1 MTKSEEKK
9 QMRRVIRALERELPA
24 AYKAQSSAGIARH
37 LLAMP
42 EYQAA
47 VTVFCFV
54 GTDREIDTTA
64 ILKDALSS
72 RKRLC
77 VPLCVGDGLM
87 ELRQI
92 TALDQLVPGAYGILE
107 PSPGGR
113 RCSGFRGAAV
123 SELQPRWA
131 SPGTRRR
138 FLRSLSRPLPRRR
151 CIGMPG
157 EADPGGYPFGAS

>member
-9 QMRRVIRALERELPA
+9 QMRRMIRALERELPA

-64 ILKDALSS
+64 ILKDALSN

-92 TALDQLVPGAYGILE
+92 TTLDQLVPGA
-107 PSPGGR
+107 S
-113 RCSGFRGAAV
+113 
-123 SELQPRWA
+123 
-131 SPGTRRR
+131 
-138 FLRSLSRPLPRRR
+138 
-151 CIGMPG
+151 
-157 EADPGGYPFGAS
+157 

>member
-1 MTKSEEKK
+1 
-9 QMRRVIRALERELPA
+9 
-24 AYKAQSSAGIARH
+24 
-37 LLAMP
+37 MP

-77 VPLCVGDGLM
+77 VPLCDGDGLM

-107 PSPGGR
+107 PSADAPLVDADAVDFAVR
-113 RCSGFRGAAV
+113 RV
-123 SELQPRWA
+123 
-131 SPGTRRR
+131 
-138 FLRSLSRPLPRRR
+138 
-151 CIGMPG
+151 
-157 EADPGGYPFGAS
+157 

>member
-107 PSPGGR
+107 PSADAPLVDA
-113 RCSGFRGAAV
+113 AAV
-123 SELQPRWA
+123 SELQPQWA